1 MDHILSILF
10 FILYLFVLDLKSLQS
25 NPVFVEMHTLLQV
38 LYRRDCRR
46 RYTPD
51 NHWLIKE
58 IRVGQFMA
66 DLDKGKKPVLVSFV
80 GFGVLLVMTF

>member
-1 MDHILSILF
+1 
-10 FILYLFVLDLKSLQS
+10 
-25 NPVFVEMHTLLQV
+25 MHTLLQV

-46 RYTPD
+46 RYSPD

-66 DLDKGKKPVLVSFV
+66 DLEKGKKPVVVSS
-80 GFGVLLVMTF
+80 